1 VILKQTIPRETAMFH
16 ALKPLP
22 YAYDALE
29 PHYDETTLRLHHDKH
44 HQAYVDKLN
53 EALDDHP
60 DVADM
65 DLEWLLKHPD
75 EIPAPSRRKILN
87 NAGGVWNHDF
97 FWSVM
102 GPAGKAGGGKPSGR
116 IAKAIDAAFGDFASF
131 QAKWK
136 ESALGVFGS
145 GWTYLVDQDG
155 KAVIREFANQDTPVG
170 VGVTALLAI
179 DLWEHAYYLKFR
191 NRRTDWIDAWWNV
204 VDWKAVE
211 GRWAAG

>member
-1 VILKQTIPRETAMFH
+1 MNILIIE
-16 ALKPLP
+16 
-22 YAYDALE
+22 D
-29 PHYDETTLRLHHDKH
+29 
-44 HQAYVDKLN
+44 DKLT
-53 EALDDHP
+53 
-60 DVADM
+60 
-65 DLEWLLKHPD
+65 
-75 EIPAPSRRKILN
+75 LN
-87 NAGGVWNHDF
+87 AVQH
-97 FWSVM
+97 
-102 GPAGKAGGGKPSGR
+102 
-116 IAKAIDAAFGDFASF
+116 
-131 QAKWK
+131 K

-170 VGVTALLAI
+170 AGVTALLAI